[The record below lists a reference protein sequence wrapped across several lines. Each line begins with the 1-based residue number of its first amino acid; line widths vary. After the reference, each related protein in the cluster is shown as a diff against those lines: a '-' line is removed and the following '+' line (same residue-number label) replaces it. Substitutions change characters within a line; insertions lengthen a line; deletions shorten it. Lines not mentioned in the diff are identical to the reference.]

1 MAGDKARLLFVR
13 NFRRPTGGNVKVRDY
28 FAHAAAHP
36 RAEARIWFAPGSRH
50 RSSEMWAGLAEAYC
64 ARNFDPAAHDF
75 ICVNGKYWS
84 LLPDDPGP
92 ARVIH
97 FVQHAGY
104 ASDPVLRT

>member
-50 RSSEMWAGLAEAYC
+50 RSSEMWAGLAEANRAGISIPQPTISSAST
-64 ARNFDPAAHDF
+64 ARTGRSCPT
-75 ICVNGKYWS
+75 IRGRR
-84 LLPDDPGP
+84 G
-92 ARVIH
+92 
-97 FVQHAGY
+97 
-104 ASDPVLRT
+104 